1 MDTKSPESPMP
12 NELDTHA
19 YRQALS
25 SFATGVT
32 VITTRWDDSDWIMTC
47 NSFGS
52 VSLNPPLVLW
62 SLRREASSHAAFT
75 QSEGFTV
82 QVLGAHQ
89 TEVAQR
95 CASGA
100 MADRWAGLVVQ
111 RAPSGR
117 LQLQDAL
124 ATFDC
129 RLSQTVAAGDHD
141 VLFGEVLA
149 FEHSD
154 GPALLYWRSQF
165 MNTSPN

>member
-1 MDTKSPESPMP
+1 MSSSFDPR
-12 NELDTHA
+12 A

-25 SFATGVT
+25 TFATGVT
-32 VITTRWDDSDWIMTC
+32 VITTHWDDSDWIMTC

-82 QVLGAHQ
+82 QVLSAHQ

-100 MADRWAGLVVQ
+100 MADRWAGLSVQ

-129 RLSQTVAAGDHD
+129 HLSQAVAAGDHD
-141 VLFGEVLA
+141 VLFGEVLS
-149 FEHSD
+149 FQHSD

-165 MNTSPN
+165 MTTAAV

>member
-1 MDTKSPESPMP
+1 MP
-12 NELDTHA
+12 SYLDARA

-25 SFATGVT
+25 CFATGVT
-32 VITTRWDDSDWIMTC
+32 VITTHWQNSDWIMTC

-62 SLRREASSHAAFT
+62 SLRREASCHAAFT
-75 QSEGFTV
+75 QSKGFTV

-89 TEVAQR
+89 DEIAQR
-95 CASGA
+95 CASGS
-100 MADRWAGLVVQ
+100 MEERWSGLTVH
-111 RAPSGR
+111 RSTNGR

-129 RLSQTVAAGDHD
+129 QLSHTVPAGDHD
-141 VLFGEVLA
+141 VLFGEVMS
-149 FEHSD
+149 FEQGN

-165 MNTSPN
+165 MATTQS